1 MISNCSQRGASDVRL
16 VITVL
21 VIVGLFSLVLSCNG
35 WIKNM
40 NLERRGYVEG
50 DNLTIEQ
57 GEGANKF
64 VLPARK

>member
-1 MISNCSQRGASDVRL
+1 MINILSQRGASDIRL

-21 VIVGLFSLVLSCNG
+21 IIVGLFSLILSCNG

-50 DNLTIEQ
+50 DNLTIQ
-57 GEGANKF
+57 QSEGGNKF